1 MSDELIKIFNDYYKQ
16 YLDNT
21 SVNLDYLY
29 DSFINQY
36 FIEIICNKTYEYKLN
51 LYCKK
56 TNYRENY
63 RENYKIKKNQKNQTD
78 NDSSG
83 VISERQLKDNKYNLV
98 FNNNHVGYL
107 IINTTIINNITEFY
121 NTIDLF
127 LQYLSILIYNTSNN
141 EINNIKLVSKQC
153 IFNDILDMMTD
164 GIIVCDNKF
173 NIYMINNVAKN
184 MITILNIYTFE
195 YINKKIFDIFS
206 QLEDILELNE
216 IYKNKKIY
224 YKIDKN
230 NIKINL
236 LLTINT
242 IIYDEQLYYIILI
255 NNQNNVDKINND
267 GFLGH
272 ELRNQLQTITFANHL
287 IQKKSPNIDNNIKKY
302 LNIIDKSVYDMIK
315 IINDILDI
323 DRLESNKLDLKFENI
338 DINEL
343 IEIIKFDFSKYLT
356 NSNISFD
363 IICDKSL
370 AYINYSFFT
379 DITRIK
385 QILLNIL
392 SNSVKYSKS
401 NILNT
406 IILSICYDDINKY
419 INFSIK
425 DTGIGIKSENIN
437 NILND
442 ERSYIITNSINNS
455 NGIGLYICNKI
466 AQLLGGIIKINSKYN
481 EGSEFIFSHPIKF
494 NNIQIIQKNLEK
506 INICAKILL
515 VDDNENMI
523 LLFKD
528 IIDNIKFNYNIS
540 HIFIDILSSN
550 DLLYDMA
557 RTNNYD
563 IIFIDINMVNISGIS
578 VIKLL
583 RRNEFN
589 NKIIVLSNDINTR
602 IDNTLY
608 DGILIKPF
616 SENDIFEKLKM
627 I

>member
-1 MSDELIKIFNDYYKQ
+1 MSSKLIEIFNNCYKQ
-16 YLDNT
+16 YLDNIYT
-21 SVNLDYLY
+21 SLDYLY
-29 DSFINQY
+29 DSFIKQY
-36 FIEIICNKTYEYKLN
+36 FIEIICNKTYEYNLN
-51 LYCKK
+51 LYNKNILKK
-56 TNYRENY
+56 EEN
-63 RENYKIKKNQKNQTD
+63 T
-78 NDSSG
+78 
-83 VISERQLKDNKYNLV
+83 YNLI
-98 FNNNHVGYL
+98 FNNIHIGHL
-107 IINTTIINNITEFY
+107 IINTTIITNITIFY

-127 LQYLSILIYNTSNN
+127 IQYLSILIYNTSIHDIND
-141 EINNIKLVSKQC
+141 INNLKLVSKQC

-164 GIIVCDNKF
+164 GVIVCDNNF

-184 MITILNIYTFE
+184 MISVLNIYQIK
-195 YINKKIFDIFS
+195 YHNKKIFDIFS

-216 IYKNKKIY
+216 IYKNKKIN

-242 IIYDEQLYYIILI
+242 IIYDEQLYYIIII
-255 NNQNNVDKINND
+255 NNQNNIDKINND
-267 GFLGH
+267 GFLSH
-272 ELRNQLQTITFANHL
+272 ELRNQLQTISFANHL
-287 IQKKSPNIDNNIKKY
+287 IQKKSTNIDENLKKY
-302 LNIIDKSVYDMIK
+302 LNIIDKSVYDMIQ

-338 DINEL
+338 NLHEL
-343 IEIIKFDFSKYLT
+343 IELIRFDFSKYLT

-363 IICDKSL
+363 IIYDNSL
-370 AYINYSFFT
+370 SNINYSFFT
-379 DITRIK
+379 DVTRIK

-392 SNSVKYSKS
+392 SNSVKYSKP
-401 NILNT
+401 NIRNK
-406 IILSICYDDINKY
+406 IILSIYYDDKTKY

-437 NILND
+437 NILNN
-442 ERSYIITNSINNS
+442 ERSYIITNSKNNS
-455 NGIGLYICNKI
+455 NGLGLYVCNKI

-494 NNIQIIQKNLEK
+494 NNIQIIQNNLEK
-506 INICAKILL
+506 ININAKILL

-528 IIDNIKFNYNIS
+528 IVDNIKFKYNLS
-540 HIFIDILSSN
+540 NIFIDNLTSN
-550 DLLYDMA
+550 DLLYDMTK
-557 RTNNYD
+557 TNNYD
-563 IIFIDINMVNISGIS
+563 IIFIDINMVNISGMSI
-578 VIKLL
+578 IKLL

-589 NKIIVLSNDINTR
+589 NKICALSNDIHTN
-602 IDNTLY
+602 IDNYLY

-616 SENDIFEKLKM
+616 SENDIFEKLKL

>member
-1 MSDELIKIFNDYYKQ
+1 MSSKLIEIFNNCYKQ
-16 YLDNT
+16 YLDNIHIDL
-21 SVNLDYLY
+21 NYLY
-29 DSFINQY
+29 DSFIKQY
-36 FIEIICNKTYEYKLN
+36 FIEIICNKTYEYNLN
-51 LYCKK
+51 LYNKNILKK
-56 TNYRENY
+56 EEYT
-63 RENYKIKKNQKNQTD
+63 
-78 NDSSG
+78 
-83 VISERQLKDNKYNLV
+83 YNLI
-98 FNNNHVGYL
+98 FNNIHIGHL
-107 IINTTIINNITEFY
+107 IINTTIITNITIFY

-127 LQYLSILIYNTSNN
+127 IQYLSILIYNTSIHDINH
-141 EINNIKLVSKQC
+141 INNLKLVSKQC

-164 GIIVCDNKF
+164 GVIVCDNNF

-184 MITILNIYTFE
+184 MISVLNIYQIK
-195 YINKKIFDIFS
+195 YHNKKIFDIFS

-216 IYKNKKIY
+216 IYKNKKIN

-242 IIYDEQLYYIILI
+242 IIYDEQLYYIIII
-255 NNQNNVDKINND
+255 NNQNNIDKINND
-267 GFLGH
+267 GFLSH
-272 ELRNQLQTITFANHL
+272 ELRNQLQTISFANHL
-287 IQKKSPNIDNNIKKY
+287 IQKKSTNIDENLKKY
-302 LNIIDKSVYDMIK
+302 LNIIDKSVYDMIQ

-338 DINEL
+338 NLHEL
-343 IEIIKFDFSKYLT
+343 IELIRFDFSKYLT

-363 IICDKSL
+363 IIYDNSL
-370 AYINYSFFT
+370 SNINYSFFT
-379 DITRIK
+379 DVTRIK

-392 SNSVKYSKS
+392 SNSVKYSKP
-401 NILNT
+401 NIRNK
-406 IILSICYDDINKY
+406 IILSIYYDDKTKY

-437 NILND
+437 NILNN
-442 ERSYIITNSINNS
+442 ERSYIITNSKNNS
-455 NGIGLYICNKI
+455 NGLGLYVCNKI

-494 NNIQIIQKNLEK
+494 NNIQIIQNNLEK
-506 INICAKILL
+506 ININAKILL

-528 IIDNIKFNYNIS
+528 IVDNIKFKYNLS
-540 HIFIDILSSN
+540 NIFIDNLTSN
-550 DLLYDMA
+550 DLLYDMTK
-557 RTNNYD
+557 TNNYD
-563 IIFIDINMVNISGIS
+563 IIFIDINMVNISGMSI
-578 VIKLL
+578 IKLL

-589 NKIIVLSNDINTR
+589 NKICALSNDINTN
-602 IDNTLY
+602 IDNSLY

-616 SENDIFEKLKM
+616 SENDIFEKLKL